1 MSSADPGAAVPA
13 GVRSGTAPA
22 HRVASES
29 IEAGRRSAGASASSR
44 RATRRGQDGSGFG
57 LAIVERIVDAH
68 GWDVRIDEGAAGGAR
83 IEIVT

>member
-1 MSSADPGAAVPA
+1 V
-13 GVRSGTAPA
+13 
-22 HRVASES
+22 
-29 IEAGRRSAGASASSR
+29 SSR